1 MAWVGNDAG
10 ACRKGSWSPS
20 GPDRTFELLGC
31 EIHTGSAERA
41 QRTGK
46 AEGPGE
52 LRATGQLRQKD
63 HSWAD

>member
-20 GPDRTFELLGC
+20 GPDGTFELLGY
-31 EIHTGSAERA
+31 EIHTWSTERDQGPA
-41 QRTGK
+41 Q

-52 LRATGQLRQKD
+52 LRAIGQLRQKNY
-63 HSWAD
+63 SWAD

>member
-20 GPDRTFELLGC
+20 GPDGTFELLGC
-31 EIHTGSAERA
+31 EIHTWSTERD
-41 QRTGK
+41 QGPVQ

-52 LRATGQLRQKD
+52 LRAIGQLRQKNY
-63 HSWAD
+63 SWAD